1 MVSFPMHPRYAR
13 MLMAGEKY
21 GCVRQACLIAALTQG
36 RSILQRNK
44 GKQTRGNR
52 DDVLGEDDVSD
63 FKRLMRAWVFADKS
77 HYAGDACRKLG
88 VNAAAARQ
96 VKPLYERFMKMAEKE
111 GLTVNTRAPHDED
124 LQKCILLAFSDHVAR
139 RRDAGTLHCE
149 VVHGRTG
156 DLDRDSVVRDSAL
169 VVAAE
174 IREIEGS
181 RNLNVRLNLCTAISE
196 VWLDELFPE
205 DMEEKSEAV
214 FDPVLKRVVSKQWKS
229 FRGLELHARMVQEV
243 DPQQAA
249 EIMAEEVLAGR
260 LELYKWDEQVERWIS
275 RVNCLAEGCPDY
287 GIPVIDEEARRV
299 MVQEICLGAVCKRD
313 LKDRSVWKVV
323 KAWLSPVQLEMV
335 DKQAPERIK
344 LPSGINARVRYE
356 QGQPPVVSATIQQ
369 LYGLNEVPTIGFG
382 LIPVVVEALAPN
394 QRPQQKTQDMQS
406 FWKNAYPLLKKELK
420 GRYPK
425 HEWR

>member
-1 MVSFPMHPRYAR
+1 
-13 MLMAGEKY
+13 MLLAGETY

-52 DDVLGEDDVSD
+52 DDVLGEDNVSD
-63 FKRLMRAWVFADKS
+63 FKRLMRAWMFADKS
-77 HYAGDACRKLG
+77 HYARDACQKLG
-88 VNAAAARQ
+88 VNGAAARQ